1 MRSWHTVVG
10 IVDDVRSRRF
20 TAAGESPMLE
30 EAVQVDISKQRTGN
44 TALRRAVFAVF
55 AATSDGEAATSL
67 RTGRVSLVTRIT
79 FPACR
84 AQLPRRIGRVL
95 LSIPSLSVRA
105 SPFCRRV
112 GTHISTFEA
121 CSGFTR
127 VTARWIVQPPKAAFV
142 TRLRSSRLPD

>member
-1 MRSWHTVVG
+1 
-10 IVDDVRSRRF
+10 
-20 TAAGESPMLE
+20 MLE
-30 EAVQVDISKQRTGN
+30 EAVHVDISKQRTGN

-67 RTGRVSLVTRIT
+67 RPDGSPSVTRIT